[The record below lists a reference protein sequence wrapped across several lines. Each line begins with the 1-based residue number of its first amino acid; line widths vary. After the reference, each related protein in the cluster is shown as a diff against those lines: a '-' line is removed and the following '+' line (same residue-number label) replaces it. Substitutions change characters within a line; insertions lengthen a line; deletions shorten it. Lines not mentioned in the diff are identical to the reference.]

1 MEVLLFEALEG
12 HAFQVLGDP
21 AGCGLLD
28 FDVFVARPFDDPL
41 KMAVTSQVLRLKVSA
56 TKNNK
61 NTKCTCLSN
70 GFLFAPMFTRMAVDL
85 IALLEKLG

>member
-12 HAFQVLGDP
+12 HTFQVLGNP

-41 KMAVTSQVLRLKVSA
+41 KMTVTPQVLRLEITE
-56 TKNNK
+56 TKNNIQ
-61 NTKCTCLSN
+61 NVDTK
-70 GFLFAPMFTRMAVDL
+70 GFAYMYRYIASDL
-85 IALLEKLG
+85 VALLENLG

>member
-21 AGCGLLD
+21 TGRGLLD

-41 KMAVTSQVLRLKVSA
+41 KMAVTSQVLRLKVSE

-61 NTKCTCLSN
+61 NTKCTCFSK
-70 GFLFAPMFTRMAVDL
+70 GFLFAHMFTRMAVDL